1 MNNHLSSRRSHPEG
15 TKNKPKADEA
25 DKEPKLVVDFDASG
39 NVVL

>member
-15 TKNKPKADEA
+15 TKNKPKADET
-25 DKEPKLVVDFDASG
+25 DKPKLVVDFDASG